1 MVRPRTPSNIL
12 ALKGAFKK
20 DPQRLK
26 ARENEPVN
34 KNPIGK
40 PPRFLSA
47 VEKRAFNEIVKFSID
62 GVLGEADRL
71 GIEMAARLL
80 VKCRN
85 VEEPASAAEQNLLY
99 KYLSQFGFLA
109 ADRSKLSIPA
119 PKKKNKFD
127 DDFDDVEF
135 SRKRKVF
142 SKGKW
147 IEHEFPPQKT
157 IDDDW

>member
-1 MVRPRTPSNIL
+1 MARPRTPTNIL
-12 ALKGAFKK
+12 KLRGADKVN
-20 DPQRLK
+20 PGRLK

-40 PPRFLSA
+40 PPRFLST
-47 VEKRAFNEIVKFSID
+47 VEKKAFNELVKFSID
-62 GVLGEADRL
+62 GVLGEADRI
-71 GIEMAARLL
+71 GVEMAARLL

-85 VEEPASAAEQNLLY
+85 LEEPASAAEQNLLF

-127 DDFDDVEF
+127 EFDEPI
-135 SRKRKVF
+135 KP
-142 SKGKW
+142 GKMEC
-147 IEHEFPPQKT
+147 IPGTRILIPERQNT
-157 IDDDW
+157 DDDW